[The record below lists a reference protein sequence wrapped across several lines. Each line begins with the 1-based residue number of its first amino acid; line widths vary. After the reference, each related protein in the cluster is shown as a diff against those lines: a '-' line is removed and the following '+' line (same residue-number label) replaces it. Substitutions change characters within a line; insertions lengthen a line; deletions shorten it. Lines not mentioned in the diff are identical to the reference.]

1 MGSKKA
7 SAVSAAEEA
16 FAGAFQAAQATWAA
30 GIPEPDRE
38 HMFHAGRR
46 WRFDFAWPEVKL
58 AVEIEGR
65 GRHQTVVGARQ
76 DCDKY
81 NTAAREGWRVLRF
94 PATDLKRSES
104 RKEWPGGARE
114 WIEDTLEVMCNAR

>member
-16 FAGAFQAAQATWAA
+16 FAGAFQVAQATWAA

-65 GRHQTVVGARQ
+65 GRHQNVVGFRKDAE
-76 DCDKY
+76 KY
-81 NTAAREGWRVLRF
+81 NTAIALGWRVLRF
-94 PATDLKRSES
+94 PATDYKPSKS
-104 RKEWPGGARE
+104 RPEWPRGATDWAE
-114 WIEDTLEVMCNAR
+114 ITLGVLCNAR